1 MKSYMVSYDL
11 IKRKDYPDLWKALDA
26 YGSTWHCLGST
37 WIIKSDE
44 TAAQIR
50 DKLKAHIDGDD
61 KLIVNLLQREA
72 AWTISFSQKCK
83 DWLMKNL

>member
-11 IKRKDYPDLWKALDA
+11 IKRKDYPELWKALQA
-26 YGSTWHCLGST
+26 YNYWHCLGST

-44 TAAQIR
+44 TANQICTN
-50 DKLKAHIDGDD
+50 LLNHIDGDD

-72 AWTISFSQKCK
+72 SWTQSFDKQCQ
-83 DWLMKNL
+83 DWLMNNL